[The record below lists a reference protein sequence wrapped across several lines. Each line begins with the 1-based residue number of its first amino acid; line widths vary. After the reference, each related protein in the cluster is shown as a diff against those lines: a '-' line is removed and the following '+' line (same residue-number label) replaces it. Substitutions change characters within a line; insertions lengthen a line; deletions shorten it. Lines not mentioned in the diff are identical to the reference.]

1 LVPTDDLEAV
11 QESISMPERRRF
23 HTVIVGG
30 GTAGCVLANRL
41 SERADR
47 SVALIE
53 AGPDFGPAA
62 GPDWPPELASAN
74 FTVTS

>member
-1 LVPTDDLEAV
+1 
-11 QESISMPERRRF
+11 MPERRRF
-23 HTVIVGG
+23 HTVSVVG

-41 SERADR
+41 TERPDR

-62 GPDWPPELASAN
+62 GPDWPPELASAPQP
-74 FTVTS
+74 TTLQRGSRDRTLT